1 MQINFETQERKYFA
15 SMDHFFMKPR
25 LASKLFSF
33 FTDPNKIWFYKTIL
47 FWSKRKHSSTGIY
60 DHSGLVLYLRI
71 GNYNG
76 QCYKGRI
83 HFHFNG
89 VNLCEIT
96 TLVSVG
102 SDIESNKLNTVQ
114 RALIFKVESR
124 YLESPRYAR
133 YIRQPCK
140 ANFLRK
146 A

>member
-1 MQINFETQERKYFA
+1 MDQHFLAFSQIRTKFGFT
-15 SMDHFFMKPR
+15 
-25 LASKLFSF
+25 KLFYF
-33 FTDPNKIWFYKTIL
+33 EV
-47 FWSKRKHSSTGIY
+47 RESTAQQEFY
-60 DHSGLVLYLRI
+60 DHSGPVLYLRI